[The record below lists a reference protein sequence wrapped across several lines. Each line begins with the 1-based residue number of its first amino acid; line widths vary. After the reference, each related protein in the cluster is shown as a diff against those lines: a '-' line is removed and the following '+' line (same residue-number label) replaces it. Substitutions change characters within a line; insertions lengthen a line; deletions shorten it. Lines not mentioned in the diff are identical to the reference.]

1 MRLKMVAEITRLS
14 VRGGLP
20 RETGYEALPPREY
33 WLEDIKK
40 LKIES
45 PVDERGIVDPRT
57 VVEIGKSLIDPE
69 FAWPS
74 NLSIH
79 HLYWERWWYGLPSA
93 GSQALSFRELPIHKI
108 LVPRVFENLLHK
120 VMVPPGIPSQEV
132 MEKRIES
139 WGIAKSLFKSVRNVV
154 RWENNTNRY
163 IAAVA
168 NDGLPKGYETED
180 TIGKELLGDI
190 VNRHFQGIEMHM
202 ERLHAVA
209 PEFRLVE
216 PEEEVIASPL
226 RRREYSKELGRVVVP
241 RALPMLRQLRAA

>member
-1 MRLKMVAEITRLS
+1 MAAEIVRLS
-14 VRGGLP
+14 VRGDLP
-20 RETGYEALPPREY
+20 RETGYVALPPQEY
-33 WLEDIKK
+33 WLEDITN
-40 LKIES
+40 LQIES
-45 PVDERGIVDPRT
+45 PVDERGIVDPRA
-57 VVEIGKSLIDPE
+57 VVEIGKSLIDPG
-69 FAWPS
+69 FVWPS

-79 HLYWERWWYGLPSA
+79 HLYWQRWWYGLPSA

-120 VMVPPGIPSQEV
+120 VMVPPDIPSQEV
-132 MEKRIES
+132 MTKRIES

-154 RWENNTNRY
+154 KWENNTNRY
-163 IAAVA
+163 IASIA
-168 NDGLPKGYETED
+168 NGSLPEGYETED
-180 TIGKELLGDI
+180 TLSKELLRDM

-202 ERLHAVA
+202 ERLHAVS

-216 PEEEVIASPL
+216 PEEEVIASSL